1 MYRRRSA
8 ALLPLQG
15 VARDVRLHGRRPPP
29 HARPGKLHFA
39 STLSAPPRLLVVTAP
54 SSFSS
59 AATGSSSISEL
70 EIVKRIRPKLSEIWR
85 VYSSPEFRWKGYGLT
100 EGGPIS
106 AMVDPD
112 ESCRLGSV
120 GRLAGITE
128 AKIVDHVSGEALSI
142 GQEGELWV
150 RGPGVMIGY
159 VGDDE
164 SNALSFTS
172 DGWLKTGDLCYFD
185 GEGFLYI
192 VDRLKELIKYKGYQV
207 APTELEHLIACL
219 QGVVEV
225 AVVPFPHEED
235 GEIPTAF
242 IVREARNN
250 LSEIEVMDYVAK
262 QVAPYKKIRK
272 VFFVSS
278 IPKSPSG
285 KVLRRELM
293 KQKTSGFASRL

>member
-1 MYRRRSA
+1 
-8 ALLPLQG
+8 
-15 VARDVRLHGRRPPP
+15 
-29 HARPGKLHFA
+29 
-39 STLSAPPRLLVVTAP
+39 
-54 SSFSS
+54 
-59 AATGSSSISEL
+59 
-70 EIVKRIRPKLSEIWR
+70 
-85 VYSSPEFRWKGYGLT
+85 
-100 EGGPIS
+100 
-106 AMVDPD
+106 MVDPD